1 MFGCVS
7 FVQGNRLSPA
17 SAATLPLVHIRAAAL
32 DLVGDCLV
40 GSDCNITYAQD
51 LASQLWSSG
60 TACDVRPAILEI
72 LPRHS
77 GLRLVSFI
85 ATNYPLV
92 QIAVERELNA
102 NLVGLCRPSE

>member
-1 MFGCVS
+1 MFGTVS
-7 FVQGNRLSPA
+7 FAQGNRLAPA
-17 SAATLPLVHIRAAAL
+17 SAAILPLAHIRAAAL

-60 TACDVRPAILEI
+60 TACDVLPAILEI
-72 LPRHS
+72 LPRYS
-77 GLRLVSFI
+77 GLRLVSLI

-102 NLVGLCRPSE
+102 DLVGLRRPPE